1 MTNNEKKLSAKLIIF
16 DLDGTLADTVESIT
30 EAMNAALTEMGLP
43 LRDEAYT
50 RRSVGN
56 GSRTLCVRVLPEDRR
71 DDATVA
77 KLLKIYD
84 RTYGETYMHVKS
96 LYPGMTDALEAL
108 HARGYKMAV
117 FSNKQDAYVKNLCRA
132 LLPEGY
138 FGAAEGQLDG
148 RPIKP
153 DPATAL
159 EICARLGIAPEDA
172 VMVGDGETDVE
183 LSLRGGLTPVSVT
196 WGFRSREQLA
206 AAGGKIFVDST
217 ADLPDIFE

>member
-43 LRDEAYT
+43 LRDEAYI

-56 GSRTLCVRVLPEDRR
+56 GSRTLCVHVLPEDRR

>member
-43 LRDEAYT
+43 LRDEAYI

-183 LSLRGGLTPVSVT
+183 VSLRGGLTPVSVT